1 MIFKY
6 EVIVE
11 RRVFCQRI
19 TTQGTFKC
27 TLLLRKYLIIF
38 RPYQHEWLI
47 IFISKRDVFFLI
59 RNMMTY
65 IRLRWISFPSLFVL
79 FKVFLWC
86 EFERERVSCKLIL
99 WWYAGKP
106 SYNKKK
112 WAKCDG
118 IQARWIFICQIVFH
132 EYGLVKYYIIRDP
145 FFEHA
150 YLHYNIIFRIYLN
163 LCTHEL

>member
-99 WWYAGKP
+99 WWYAGKS
-106 SYNKKK
+106 SYNKKVSEM
-112 WAKCDG
+112 W
-118 IQARWIFICQIVFH
+118 WNTS
-132 EYGLVKYYIIRDP
+132 P
-145 FFEHA
+145 M
-150 YLHYNIIFRIYLN
+150 NIYLPN
-163 LCTHEL
+163 SLSRIRISEVLYNTRSFFWTCIPAL